1 METNGQHHIM
11 ATLFP
16 RERAP
21 GTHWIAGWVGLRACL
36 DTEAR
41 GKTICL
47 CRGSNPSRSVSS
59 QTLYWLS
66 YPSSTDLK
74 IYSNNQ
80 AAPDVVPLGPR
91 FQNCVGHAPLG
102 GAVGPLGGKARVVC
116 MRDIFILNKI
126 WIQNKIYI
134 LVGTFL
140 AWKL

>member
-1 METNGQHHIM
+1 MEANGQHHIM

-16 RERAP
+16 QERAP
-21 GTHWIAGWVGLRACL
+21 GTHWIAGWVGLRARL

-41 GKTICL
+41 GKIICL
-47 CRGSNPSRSVSS
+47 CRRSNPSRPVCS

-66 YPSSTDLK
+66 YPSSTDLQ

-91 FQNCVGHAPLG
+91 FQNCVGHAPL
-102 GAVGPLGGKARVVC
+102 
-116 MRDIFILNKI
+116 DIFILNKI